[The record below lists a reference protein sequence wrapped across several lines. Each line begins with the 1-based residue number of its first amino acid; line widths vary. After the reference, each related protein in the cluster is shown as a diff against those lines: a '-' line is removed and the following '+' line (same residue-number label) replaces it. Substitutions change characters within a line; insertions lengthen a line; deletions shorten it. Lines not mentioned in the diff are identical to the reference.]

1 MIPLRTV
8 CKWLGPVLVLTVI
21 SVILV
26 SIVSG
31 VARGDT
37 DTVPSTLADG
47 SPAGQAGVPALDRSG
62 EAVEVFTVK
71 ADELGGVVSYQPPSI
86 TSPSAIV
93 IDAATGRVLYERRA
107 HVRRSMA
114 STTKIMTA
122 VLALENLPMD
132 RQVTVSDSA
141 GWTYEPKPFLKP
153 GDVITI
159 EQLIYALMVRSSNGA
174 AVALA
179 ETLDGGVEAFAARM
193 NAKAEQLGMADTH
206 FVTPNGLDA
215 VGHYSTAADM
225 ATLARYAMEN
235 TRFSAIVDTSA
246 YSLVL
251 PGRSK
256 PLELTNTNKLLTRY
270 EWVTGIK
277 TGDTPQAKRC
287 LVGSATRSSVSVIS
301 VLLGQPLSEAC
312 WEESK
317 DLLEYGLA
325 RCRHVTFLQQGT
337 ILAESQRPYRADD
350 PVRLVAREAVEATV
364 CKDDEVT
371 VSVRID
377 RNPVLPV
384 EGGESFGQVV
394 LTVGGDEIGS
404 VDIVADRSYT
414 QTTLGTKVVYLCG
427 RIADWLGG

>member
-1 MIPLRTV
+1 MRTV
-8 CKWLGPVLVLTVI
+8 CKWLGPVLVLAVI

-26 SIVSG
+26 SIASG
-31 VARGDT
+31 VACGDT
-37 DTVPSTLADG
+37 GTVPFTLADDL
-47 SPAGQAGVPALDRSG
+47 PAGQAGASTLDRSG
-62 EAVEVFTVK
+62 ETVEIFTVK
-71 ADELGGVVSYQPPSI
+71 ADEEAGARPQPPSI

-93 IDAATGRVLYERRA
+93 IDAATGRVLYEQRA
-107 HVRRSMA
+107 HVRRPMA

-132 RQVTVSDSA
+132 RQVTVSESA
-141 GWTYEPKPFLKP
+141 GWTYEPKPILRP

-159 EQLIYALMVRSSNGA
+159 EQLLYALLVQSSNGA

-215 VGHYSTAADM
+215 AGHYSTAADM
-225 ATLARYAMEN
+225 ATVARYAMEN
-235 TRFSAIVDTSA
+235 ARFSAIVDTSA

-256 PLELTNTNKLLTRY
+256 PLELVNTNKLLTRD

-277 TGDTPQAKRC
+277 TGDTPRAKRC
-287 LVGSATRSSVSVIS
+287 LVGSATRDGVSVIS
-301 VLLGQPLSEAC
+301 VLLGQLSSETC
-312 WEESK
+312 WKESEG
-317 DLLEYGLA
+317 LLEYGLA
-325 RCRHVTFLQQGT
+325 QCRHVTLLQQGAV
-337 ILAESQRPYRADD
+337 LAESQKPYRIDD
-350 PVRLVAREAVEATV
+350 PVRLVAQDTVEATV
-364 CKDDEVT
+364 CRDDEVT

-384 EGGESFGQVV
+384 KDGESFGQVV

-427 RIADWLGG
+427 RIVDWLGG